1 MTKDTFLHEWKGRI
15 IHIGRWRLDSKPT
28 KIINEDTKESVEYKN
43 IEDAYENAILDNRSL
58 KDIIAESNYE
68 DLFSVTLDDSSIQIL
83 SPEEMKALGWDE

>member
-15 IHIGRWRLDSKPT
+15 IHIGKWRLDSKPT

-43 IEDAYENAILDNRSL
+43 AEEAYENAILDNKSL
-58 KDIIAESNYE
+58 KDIVAESNYG

-83 SPEEMKALGWDE
+83 SPEEMKRLGWDE

>member
-15 IHIGRWRLDSKPT
+15 IHIGKWRLDSKPT

-68 DLFSVTLDDSSIQIL
+68 ELFSVTFDDSSIQIL
-83 SPEEMKALGWDE
+83 SPEEIKALGWNE